1 MYRFLSDASNLK
13 AVFGS
18 YSTLDALKVKN
29 HIELTVRQLNIP
41 SKALLEHMEQEGI
54 VLSELSAQ
62 NTVLEPGSE
71 LSETVI
77 RSHLRAT
84 FLQQEKLYAALSAL
98 NLAQQV
104 EIRDLLNV
112 VSSYLR
118 LPSETLLRRMQDEG
132 LTLDK
137 LGVAIAKPDKVD
149 QVRQKLMALSAR
161 DETAAGETT
170 PHSDKSDDLTL
181 LKQRITQ
188 LKQQSLAN
196 ESAQQVGANVVSLS
210 GVVSKLKVNS

>member
-62 NTVLEPGSE
+62 NTVLEPGAE

-170 PHSDKSDDLTL
+170 PRSDKSDDLTL